1 VSVERSE
8 DLHLN
13 LTTGRGRRRHRI
25 LVRGVMVLAAV
36 ILVLIGV
43 SIWVARALPGIATAR
58 ISRMTNA
65 AVEMGA
71 FRFHLNGS
79 VSIDG
84 LVVHPRSSQPTGD
97 DAILRAKTVH
107 AQFSPRSLLRLS
119 PRLTEIRIEDFIF
132 DARID
137 LETGQW
143 NLGSLRVRPP
153 HAGSASGA
161 PPVIVLRQGKL
172 RHCRTSGGKTEIV
185 TSIPVE
191 AKFGPAQLP
200 ERGYGFQIRTA
211 KLSGG
216 YGESYLSGY
225 WRPGE
230 LALAGGLSS
239 TDIPS
244 LERAWA
250 ADVLAA
256 ELKYDPNGNYSLDFR
271 VKNARNKYSLE
282 VGVLRSLMPADLREA
297 GPLATVERFFS
308 RYRPSGVVEQVTI
321 TARGNLKT
329 LGASEITGGV
339 VCDDVSICDARFPY
353 EIRHLSGRI
362 GLTQSSVVLNRLTGK
377 HDSVDLVIEGW
388 TKAYGAE
395 RQYQYRIT
403 SDNMV
408 LDQSL
413 YNALEPGQKRLWDAF
428 KPVGTIGVDYR
439 FGRASP
445 TEKTRYASVKLQGVA
460 AAYEKFPYPLEEL
473 TGQLYFDDESIIVTN
488 VVSQV
493 KGHRIKVDG
502 KVTQRDTPRP
512 MYYLSVDANDV
523 PLDAVLAGAL
533 PEHYRKL
540 YQQFAA
546 EGTANARA
554 KIFTPG
560 EAGETEP
567 VTFLA
572 DVTASMTS
580 LRPQKLPVTV
590 SDVSARMSIT
600 PNSLNIRKLTG
611 HYGPGAVSLTGGMHL
626 SDRNKS
632 EQTHVSVTAR
642 DALLDDEIVALLP
655 NSLKEHIAAF
665 HPQGKMN
672 LAVDFSRADSN
683 APADYTATVEC
694 LGDSVRHDR
703 FAYPLRDVRGTIV
716 LKPRRLTFRGLQAT
730 PDLAAAADLQSTI
743 RIDGHLDLADESSDK
758 GLLTVTARNVPFTDE
773 LGGILPANLAG
784 MYRDL
789 SPHGAFDLDL
799 EIPSIDRGAPDEKR
813 VDFRGRAGLKAC
825 KLNVSGT
832 AAELS
837 GDLKMEG
844 AYSTRTGLSAGRVG
858 MEAQRLTVKG
868 KPITDLRADI
878 VFDPNG
884 QRWSARDFYGACC
897 GGQILG
903 SLELNKAGQAG
914 FQYLLQVAFHRVD
927 LQQFLVAGKTGEAAE
942 RNYSSGTMDACLS
955 LGAHVGEGGS
965 KVGLCRID
973 IADMQVG
980 KVSPLANVISVLQLN
995 EPTAYTFDRMLVESC
1010 LKHNTLLIQKLDMS
1024 GKNVAFTGGGTMDM
1038 PSGEVNLTLTARGK
1052 RIATAKPTVLQ
1063 SLAEGLGGAVVRM
1076 EVTGSIDDPHVETKA
1091 LPLLEDSLR
1100 ILGTPR

>member
-1 VSVERSE
+1 M
-8 DLHLN
+8 
-13 LTTGRGRRRHRI
+13 RG
-25 LVRGVMVLAAV
+25 LMVLTV
-36 ILVLIGV
+36 LILVLIGLG
-43 SIWVARALPGIATAR
+43 IWGARALPRIATAR

-71 FRFHLNGS
+71 FRFHPNGS

-84 LVVHPRSSQPTGD
+84 LVVHARSGLPAGD
-97 DAILRAKTVH
+97 DAILRAKTIH
-107 AQFSPRSLLRLS
+107 AQFSPGSLLRLS

-132 DARID
+132 DVQVD
-137 LETGQW
+137 LDTGQW
-143 NLGSLRVRPP
+143 NLGGLRIRPS
-153 HAGSASGA
+153 HGGSAAGA
-161 PPVIVLRQGKL
+161 VPPKIVLRQGRL
-172 RHCRTSGGKTEIV
+172 RHSRTSAGKTEIV
-185 TSIPVE
+185 TSIPIEV
-191 AKFGPAQLP
+191 KFGPAQLP
-200 ERGYGFQIRTA
+200 ERGYAFEIKTA

-216 YGESYLSGY
+216 YGESHLSGY

-256 ELKYDPNGNYSLDFR
+256 ELKYDSNGDYSLDFR

-282 VGVLRSLMPADLREA
+282 TGALRSLMPADLREA
-297 GPLATVERFFS
+297 GPLATVERFFA
-308 RYRPSGVVEQVTI
+308 RYRPSGTVGQVTL
-321 TARGNLKT
+321 TARGNFKT
-329 LGASEITGGV
+329 LGASEIAGEV

-353 EIRHLSGRI
+353 EIHHLTGRI
-362 GLTQSSVVLNRLTGK
+362 GLSQSSVVLNRLTGK
-377 HDSVDLVIEGW
+377 HDNVDLVIEGW
-388 TKAYGAE
+388 TKGYGAD
-395 RQYQYRIT
+395 RRYQYRVT

-413 YNALEPGQKRLWDAF
+413 YGALEPGQKRLWDAF

-445 TEKTRYASVKLQGVA
+445 TETIRYASVRLQGVA

-473 TGQLYFDDESIIVTN
+473 TGQLYFDSDSIIITN

-512 MYYLSVDANDV
+512 MYYISVDGNDV

-546 EGTANARA
+546 EGTANART

-560 EAGETEP
+560 DGNEVSP
-567 VTFLA
+567 VSFLA
-572 DVTASMTS
+572 DVTASINS
-580 LRPQKLPVTV
+580 LRPQKLPVTI

-600 PNSLNIRKLTG
+600 PNSLSIKKFAG
-611 HYGPGAVSLTGGMHL
+611 HYGPGDVSLTGGVRL
-626 SDRNKS
+626 GDKNESG
-632 EQTHVSVTAR
+632 QTHLSVTAK
-642 DALLDDEIVALLP
+642 DVLLDDEIVAVLP
-655 NSLKEHIAAF
+655 ESLKEHVAAF
-665 HPQGKMN
+665 HPQGKVN
-672 LAVDFSRADSN
+672 LAVDVSKADSN
-683 APADYTATVEC
+683 APADYAATVEC
-694 LGDSVRHDR
+694 LGNSIRHDR
-703 FAYPLRDVRGTIV
+703 FAYPLRDVRGTVV
-716 LKPRRLTFRGLQAT
+716 LKPRRMTFRGLQAT

-743 RIDGHLDLADESSDK
+743 RVDGRLDLADESSDK
-758 GLLTVTARNVPFTDE
+758 GLLTVTARDVPFTDE
-773 LGGILPANLAG
+773 LGGILSANLAG

-789 SPHGAFDLDL
+789 SPRGAFDLDL
-799 EIPSIDRGAPDEKR
+799 EIPSIARVAPDEKR
-813 VDFRGRAGLKAC
+813 LEFRGRAGLKAC

-844 AYSTRTGLSAGRVG
+844 AYSTRTGLSAGRAQ

-868 KPITDLRADI
+868 KPITDVRADI
-878 VFDPNG
+878 AFDPNG
-884 QRWSARDFYGACC
+884 PSWSARDFYGACC
-897 GGQILG
+897 GGQVLG

-914 FQYLLQVAFHRVD
+914 LQYLLQVAFHRVD

-942 RNYSSGTMDACLS
+942 RNYSSGIMDAWLS
-955 LGAHVGEGGS
+955 LGARVGEGRS
-965 KVGLCRID
+965 KVGLCRFD

-1010 LKHNTLLIQKLDMS
+1010 LKQNTLLIQKLDMS
-1024 GKNVAFTGGGTMDM
+1024 GKNVAFTGSGTMDM
-1038 PSGEVNLTLTARGK
+1038 PSGEVNLALTARGK
-1052 RIATAKPTVLQ
+1052 RVATAEPTVLQ

-1076 EVTGSIDDPHVETKA
+1076 EVTGSIDNPHVETKA

-1100 ILGTPR
+1100 ILGAPR